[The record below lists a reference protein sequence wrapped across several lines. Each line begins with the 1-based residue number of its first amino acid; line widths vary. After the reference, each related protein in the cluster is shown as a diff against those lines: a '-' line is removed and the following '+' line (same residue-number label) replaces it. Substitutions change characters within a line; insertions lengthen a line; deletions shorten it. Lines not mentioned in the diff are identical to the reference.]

1 MVASSSSCLNCT
13 SWLLTF
19 WLESEYVV
27 IWIERRGYLLLV
39 EFASW
44 RVFAVEEIVDFGEG
58 VDAYLFDEVS
68 EFLWVWGSELSWMTI
83 DDLDELGGG
92 LSEECIELF

>member
-1 MVASSSSCLNCT
+1 MSELYELVADVLTGIWVGGDLN
-13 SWLLTF
+13 
-19 WLESEYVV
+19 
-27 IWIERRGYLLLV
+27 RKGGYLLLV